1 MSKLTK
7 VTASKQSSSRR
18 DIFQGNSTE
27 PACLPHPVPV
37 SNLAFGLSRVILKAS
52 WLGCSSRWDMEMSL
66 ARKSPH
72 LWLSKHP
79 LTYLHY
85 QCIREFEK
93 SWDHNPLWDNC
104 FVFGMHFSLP
114 RLASGKGGAVW
125 IAFQRKMTW
134 FPSLLGCFSGS
145 CSFWTCMVRLTLL
158 VLFSET
164 METPSWWLSQFKFL
178 GDAVSLVTE
187 SSTETWLW
195 SRGSRCL
202 LLRPCPSS

>member
-125 IAFQRKMTW
+125 IAFQRKTTW
-134 FPSLLGCFSGS
+134 FPSF
-145 CSFWTCMVRLTLL
+145 L
-158 VLFSET
+158 V
-164 METPSWWLSQFKFL
+164 
-178 GDAVSLVTE
+178 
-187 SSTETWLW
+187 
-195 SRGSRCL
+195 L
-202 LLRPCPSS
+202 LLRVTLILDLYGQINIAGSFFGNHGDPLLKITPV